1 MKILSTVGAP
11 DGEGPLGKRA
21 YMTRVIVVILFATV
35 LVAVGEILLSAGM
48 RQVGRGGHEGF
59 RWVLA
64 AGANPLVWGG
74 VVLSAA
80 FFGMYLLT
88 LSWADIS
95 FVMPFTA
102 LSYLFVAIMA
112 SYWLHE
118 DVTPARWIGTLLIVI
133 GVVIIGLG
141 ERS

>member
-1 MKILSTVGAP
+1 MKILSTAGAP
-11 DGEGPLGKRA
+11 DKEWPLGKRA
-21 YMTRVIVVILFATV
+21 DMTRVIVVILFATV

-48 RQVGRGGHEGF
+48 RQVGRGGHEGL
-59 RWVLA
+59 RMILA

-74 VVLSAA
+74 MVLSAL
-80 FFGMYLLT
+80 FVGMYLLT

-118 DVTPARWIGTLLIVI
+118 EVTPARWIGTLLIVV

>member
-1 MKILSTVGAP
+1 MS
-11 DGEGPLGKRA
+11 
-21 YMTRVIVVILFATV
+21 RVIVVVLIATV

-48 RQVGRGGHEGF
+48 KQVGKEGHEGF
-59 RWVLA
+59 RMVLA

-74 VVLSAA
+74 VVLSAV

-95 FVMPFTA
+95 YVMPFTA

-118 DVTPARWIGTLLIVI
+118 DVTLARWIGTVLIVI
-133 GVVIIGLG
+133 GVVVIGFG

>member
-1 MKILSTVGAP
+1 MGSDSESLH
-11 DGEGPLGKRA
+11 GKREN
-21 YMTRVIVVILFATV
+21 MTRVMVVILVATA

-48 RQVGRGGHEGF
+48 KQVGREGHEGL
-59 RWVLA
+59 RIVLA
-64 AGANPLVWGG
+64 AGSNPLVWGG
-74 VVLSAA
+74 VALSAA

-112 SYWLHE
+112 SLWLNE
-118 DVTPARWIGTLLIVI
+118 QVTPARWIGTLLIVL

>member
-1 MKILSTVGAP
+1 MISTMGR
-11 DGEGPLGKRA
+11 DSEPLHGKREN
-21 YMTRVIVVILFATV
+21 MTRVMVVILVATA

-48 RQVGRGGHEGF
+48 KQVGKEGHEGL
-59 RWVLA
+59 RMVLA
-64 AGANPLVWGG
+64 AGSNPLVWGG
-74 VVLSAA
+74 VALSAA

-95 FVMPFTA
+95 YVMPFTA

-112 SYWLHE
+112 SLWLNE
-118 DVTPARWIGTLLIVI
+118 QVTPARWVGTLLIVL

>member
-1 MKILSTVGAP
+1 MKILSTVGRP
-11 DGEGPLGKRA
+11 GLGLLQGKGA
-21 YMTRVIVVILFATV
+21 DMTKVIAVVLFATV
-35 LVAVGEILLSAGM
+35 LVSIGEILLSAGM
-48 RQVGRGGHEGF
+48 KQVGKEGHEGF
-59 RWVLA
+59 RMVLV
-64 AGANPLVWGG
+64 AGTNPLVWGG
-74 VVLSAA
+74 IVLSAA

-112 SYWLHE
+112 SHWLHE
-118 DVTPARWIGTLLIVI
+118 DVTPARWIGTVLIVI
-133 GVVIIGLG
+133 GVVVIGFG

>member
-1 MKILSTVGAP
+1 
-11 DGEGPLGKRA
+11 
-21 YMTRVIVVILFATV
+21 MTKVIEVVLFATV
-35 LVAVGEILLSAGM
+35 LVAIGEILLSAGM
-48 RQVGRGGHEGF
+48 KQVGREGHEGF
-59 RWVLA
+59 RMVLA
-64 AGANPLVWGG
+64 AGTNPLVCGG
-74 VVLSAA
+74 IVLSAA

-112 SYWLHE
+112 SHWLHE
-118 DVTPARWIGTLLIVI
+118 DVTPTRWIGTVLIVL
-133 GVVIIGLG
+133 GVIVISFG